1 MYNSMPVYE
10 QISPQYEPKTT
21 ATIASIH
28 ATEFEGSTQPDLDA
42 SNHQASDQSNYY
54 FIQPIY
60 VQNDLELTDH
70 IIQSVNVSDTTD
82 DIQPVEHNNPIGET
96 PSVNDT
102 EDASPTKPSTSYPN
116 LTLDISII
124 NHFNGLN
131 DDQELGTQAVVG
143 GASVTEIKKDSETEV
158 VDTNDT
164 D

>member
-10 QISPQYEPKTT
+10 QISPQCEPKTT

-42 SNHQASDQSNYY
+42 SNHQASNQSNYY
-54 FIQPIY
+54 LIQPIH

-70 IIQSVNVSDTTD
+70 IIQNFNVRNTTD
-82 DIQPVEHNNPIGET
+82 DIQPVEHNDPIGET

-102 EDASPTKPSTSYPN
+102 EDASPTKPSTSHTN

-124 NHFNGLN
+124 NNSNGLN
-131 DDQELGTQAVVG
+131 GDRELRTQEVVG
-143 GASVTEIKKDSETEV
+143 GASVTEIKKNSEAEV
-158 VDTNDT
+158 VDTD
-164 D
+164 